1 MVQEQSFSGTDW
13 ANPYLHLRAFE
24 YMCSCLTIAGM
35 TQETLKWKLFP
46 FSLISFARRWYDQ
59 HVASMEG
66 SWERLRAAFC
76 LDFFPLSRTISLR
89 REIFCFEQS
98 EGETIGAAW
107 SRFKILLWSGP
118 DMTIPD
124 EVIIQH
130 FFAGLSS
137 AAGQYLNLACG
148 GSFVHCTA
156 IKCREILDRIQEQ
169 FSFNDIHEPVPLTT
183 SVEHASPSTV
193 DEDPVPVPSE
203 DDASSSGSPF
213 HFEDEIFDDYGNT
226 SLYFCEKK
234 PPTLSHLA
242 DPIGK
247 ADRLDATRKL
257 THILCDDWLRESEL
271 SPQTLLT
278 FSPLSYLSCIINGTS
293 INVPYDPVV
302 GANIVSSFFLYAH
315 VGYTPLTPTTKY
327 LKSPSEGIIDCLG
340 IARDIVFH
348 INEVDVLLSF
358 YVFETYSLDVVIGVP
373 IEKLVLEIP
382 LTGNINVKLGKD
394 ILSVPVARS
403 CNALV
408 EPSPD
413 DHPTQDIL
421 SVSPF
426 EQSEESPEFFAQHST
441 DHENELETPLELSVL
456 EPPSRPPI
464 ELKIL
469 PAGLRYAV
477 LGGDKEFP
485 VIISDKLYGE
495 ES

>member
-24 YMCSCLTIAGM
+24 YLCSCLTIEGM

-124 EVIIQH
+124 EVVIQH

-183 SVEHASPSTV
+183 SVEHASPSIV

-257 THILCDDWLRESEL
+257 THILCDDWLRAKTIDL
-271 SPQTLLT
+271 LLFLQRKFQHAATGCGFKLKITHIIGNGRFLILQT
-278 FSPLSYLSCIINGTS
+278 GTEFTG
-293 INVPYDPVV
+293 D
-302 GANIVSSFFLYAH
+302 
-315 VGYTPLTPTTKY
+315 
-327 LKSPSEGIIDCLG
+327 
-340 IARDIVFH
+340 
-348 INEVDVLLSF
+348 DVLRCSKADLFHGFSLLSEASRDF
-358 YVFETYSLDVVIGVP
+358 YPQRGSYR
-373 IEKLVLEIP
+373 KWP
-382 LTGNINVKLGKD
+382 L
-394 ILSVPVARS
+394 
-403 CNALV
+403 
-408 EPSPD
+408 
-413 DHPTQDIL
+413 
-421 SVSPF
+421 
-426 EQSEESPEFFAQHST
+426 
-441 DHENELETPLELSVL
+441 
-456 EPPSRPPI
+456 PPP
-464 ELKIL
+464 
-469 PAGLRYAV
+469 G
-477 LGGDKEFP
+477 
-485 VIISDKLYGE
+485 
-495 ES
+495 